1 MLSAAG
7 SNEPDV
13 TDLLRNL
20 VRSRLFDPRVVEK
33 LLAIAQTPPNSPPTD
48 FLNYLVER
56 QELTQFQAQSL
67 ARGNWQGLRVG
78 PYRLLYPIARGGM
91 GSVYLADGG
100 RTQVGVARKLVALKI
115 LPPKRAKEVPRML
128 TRFQREID
136 ISNQLPVHPHL
147 MRTLDSGLE
156 AGVYYL
162 ALEYL
167 TGKTVRQVV
176 VENGTLPIGQAAR
189 IFCDVASGLHQF
201 HIAGFVHRDLKP
213 GNVVV
218 APDGRAKLLDF
229 GFALIHGETPP
240 TDPTII
246 GGKGYT
252 VGTMDY
258 LAPEQA
264 QDASCVGP
272 SADLYSLGC
281 SLYFALTGTAP
292 FPEKTT
298 QDKIRAHR
306 TKYPPDLTTM
316 NPTIPAEFSRLVQWF
331 LAKRP
336 DQRPKSAAEVV
347 QHLEPWA
354 DPVSPS
360 PNNPPWNRPAAVLRE
375 VEARW
380 LATRS
385 PSNENSESLI
395 EPVLPQ
401 SGIRLPWWVVGLLAL
416 SLSFA
421 LIVLFFL
428 GYVVAFTVRR

>member
-1 MLSAAG
+1 MLPTAT
-7 SNEPDV
+7 DV
-13 TDLLRNL
+13 FRNL
-20 VRSRLFDPRVVEK
+20 VRSRLFDLGMLEK
-33 LLAIAQTPPNSPPTD
+33 LLATAQALPNSQPSD
-48 FLNYLVER
+48 FLNFLVER

-100 RTQVGVARKLVALKI
+100 RTQVSVERKLVALKL

-156 AGVYYL
+156 SGVHYL

-167 TGKTVRQVV
+167 TGKTVRQLV

-201 HIAGFVHRDLKP
+201 HNAGFVHRDLKP
-213 GNVVV
+213 GNVIVS
-218 APDGRAKLLDF
+218 PDGRAKLLDF
-229 GFALIHGETPP
+229 GFALIQGETPP

-264 QDASCVGP
+264 QDASRVSP

-292 FPEKTT
+292 FPEKTA

-306 TKYPPDLTTM
+306 TQYPPDLTTM

-336 DQRPKSAAEVV
+336 DQRPMSAAEVV

-354 DPVSPS
+354 DSVSLS
-360 PNNPPWNRPAAVLRE
+360 PNNPPWNRPAAVLRD

-395 EPVLPQ
+395 ERVLPQ
-401 SGIRLPWWVVGLLAL
+401 SGVRLPWWIVGLLAL
-416 SLSFA
+416 SLFFA
-421 LIVLFFL
+421 LTVLFLL
-428 GYVVAFTVRR
+428 GYFVAFKVHR

>member
-1 MLSAAG
+1 MLPTAT
-7 SNEPDV
+7 DV
-13 TDLLRNL
+13 FRNL
-20 VRSRLFDPRVVEK
+20 VRSRLFDLGVLEK
-33 LLAIAQTPPNSPPTD
+33 LLATAQTLPNSQPSD
-48 FLNYLVER
+48 FLNFLVER

-100 RTQVGVARKLVALKI
+100 RTQAGVERKLVALKI

-167 TGKTVRQVV
+167 TGKTVRQLV

-201 HIAGFVHRDLKP
+201 HNAGFVHRDLKP
-213 GNVVV
+213 GNVIV
-218 APDGRAKLLDF
+218 APEGRAKLLDF
-229 GFALIHGETPP
+229 GFALIQGETPP

-264 QDASCVGP
+264 QDASRVGP

-292 FPEKTT
+292 FPEKTA

-306 TKYPPDLTTM
+306 TKYPPDLTMM

-336 DQRPKSAAEVV
+336 DQRPKSAAEIV

-354 DPVSPS
+354 DSVSPA
-360 PNNPPWNRPAAVLRE
+360 PNNPLWNRPAAVLRE
-375 VEARW
+375 VESRW

-385 PSNENSESLI
+385 PSHENSESLI

-401 SGIRLPWWVVGLLAL
+401 SGVRLPWWIVGLLAL
-416 SLSFA
+416 FLFFA
-421 LIVLFFL
+421 LTVLFLL
-428 GYVVAFTVRR
+428 GYFVAFNGHR